1 MTGREKAEAVL
12 AALDALDDGEL
23 LIIHDHI
30 GNRLICA
37 GTPVPP
43 FTTMQAEAD
52 SWAAIASVA
61 ELKAYVAAAV
71 TRLSSADRI
80 GLAAYLGRIAA

>member
-12 AALDALDDGEL
+12 AALDPLDEGEL

-43 FTTMQAEAD
+43 FTTMQAEAE
-52 SWAAIASVA
+52 SWAAIASTR
-61 ELKAYVAAAV
+61 ELKVYVAAAV
-71 TRLSSADRI
+71 ARLSTADRA
-80 GLAAYLGRIAA
+80 GLADYLGRATA